1 MKILSADIVASAV
14 DPPGWPSEDIPEV
27 AVMGR
32 SNVGKSSLLNKMV
45 NRRQLARTS
54 STPGKTRLLH
64 FFEIE
69 TPGQKLRL
77 VDLPGYGYAKVSVSE
92 RKRWR
97 TMIETYL
104 GGRPNLRAALL
115 LQDVR
120 RTPGEEELDLSAWL
134 GQRNVPVVVALTK
147 LDKLKAKEKVKILRG
162 LEAAIPVQADWRIQ
176 TSAKTGAG
184 VDRLWQVLR
193 ALL

>member
-1 MKILSADIVASAV
+1 VKILSADIVASAV
-14 DPPGWPSEDIPEV
+14 DPSGWPPPSMPEV

-32 SNVGKSSLLNKMV
+32 SNVGKSSLLNRMV
-45 NRRQLARTS
+45 GRRQLARTS

-64 FFEIE
+64 FFEVR
-69 TPGQKLRL
+69 TPEHTLRI
-77 VDLPGYGYAKVSVSE
+77 VDLPGYGYAKVSMGE

-97 TMIETYL
+97 AMIEAYL
-104 GGRPNLRAALL
+104 GGRETLRAAVL

-120 RTPGEEELDLSAWL
+120 RMPGEEELDLLAWL
-134 GQRNVPVVVALTK
+134 AERQIPVLVALTK
-147 LDKLKAKEKVKILRG
+147 LDKLKAKEKVKRLRA

-184 VDRLWQVLR
+184 VDRLWKVLGT
-193 ALL
+193 LL